1 MIVYWT
7 TQTRFLISDLYK
19 EYTYLLILR
28 KCMVILREASN
39 KVAINQLNL
48 SSFYQN
54 YGHFTACAI

>member
-1 MIVYWT
+1 MIVYRT

-19 EYTYLLILR
+19 EYLLILR

-54 YGHFTACAI
+54 YGQFTACAI